1 MLARATI
8 ILRIRYT
15 MECFMDM
22 PMQVNGSRDLFPIPF
37 RKFFNL
43 CVKVTLLYII
53 VHMYMV
59 STDCLILIHAYI
71 HVHVYSCSA
80 NVISMCRSSG

>member
-15 MECFMDM
+15 TVDM

-53 VHMYMV
+53 VHMYVV
-59 STDCLILIHAYI
+59 STDCFILIHAYI
-71 HVHVYSCSA
+71 HVHVYSVCLLCKY
-80 NVISMCRSSG
+80 NQHV